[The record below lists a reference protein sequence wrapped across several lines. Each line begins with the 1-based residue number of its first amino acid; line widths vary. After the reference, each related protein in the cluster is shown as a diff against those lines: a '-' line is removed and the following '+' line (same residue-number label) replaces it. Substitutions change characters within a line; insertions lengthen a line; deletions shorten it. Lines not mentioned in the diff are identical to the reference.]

1 MNGRLPYFGASPRGV
16 PMFTGLIQD
25 VGKIQSIEPQAGGLR
40 LGLSANLDPASV
52 RIGDSLAVDGVCL
65 TIVSRSGRG
74 NLAVE
79 VSPETLEKTTLSQ
92 ARLGQAVNLETA
104 LRMSDPLGG
113 HMVSGH
119 VDGTGEILEIT
130 PEGNSRRY
138 RFRVPP
144 EISRYLVEKGSI
156 AVDGISLTVAGYRD
170 GEFTASV
177 IPHTAHSTT
186 LGSKKPGSRVNLEA
200 DMIAKYVEKFTRR
213 EESKASAIDAAFLAE
228 HGFRK

>member
-1 MNGRLPYFGASPRGV
+1 
-16 PMFTGLIQD
+16 MFTGLIQD
-25 VGKIQSIEPQAGGLR
+25 VGRIRSLEPQAGGLR
-40 LGLSANLDPASV
+40 LGLSTKLDLESV

-65 TIVSRSGRG
+65 TVVSHMGRD
-74 NLAVE
+74 NVAVE
-79 VSPETLEKTTLSQ
+79 VSPETLEKTTLSE

-104 LRMSDPLGG
+104 LRMSDALGG

-130 PEGNSRRY
+130 PEGNSRRF

-156 AVDGISLTVAGYRD
+156 AVDGISLTVAGYQE

-177 IPHTAHSTT
+177 IPHTARSTT
-186 LGSKKPGSRVNLEA
+186 LGGKKPGSRVNLEA

-213 EESKASAIDAAFLAE
+213 EESKGSAIDAAFLAK
-228 HGFRK
+228 HGFGK